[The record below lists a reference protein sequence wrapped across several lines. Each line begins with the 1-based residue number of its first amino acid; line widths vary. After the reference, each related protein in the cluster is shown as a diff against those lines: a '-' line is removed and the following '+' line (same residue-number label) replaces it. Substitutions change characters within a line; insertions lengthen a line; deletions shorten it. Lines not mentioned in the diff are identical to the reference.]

1 MKTKLTRMLP
11 DLVFAIIIFSSIY
24 MGYPLVGKILLAVY
38 FLYLIYK
45 SLPAIYA
52 TAGGNA
58 YKKGDKEKAL
68 TYFKKAANSKN
79 AKANFISSYGY
90 LLLRDGKITESEPY
104 LEKAVELD
112 DKLPQIKYSSLLNLS
127 LLRWK
132 QGRIPEA
139 IKIAEDLKPNYLNSV
154 VYEVLGYYYIS
165 NGNYKKAKTFNEEA
179 LLYDEDDDVIKDNM
193 AQTHYFL
200 SEYEEAEKIY
210 SKIVP
215 NVAFPEAYYYYAL
228 IKIEM
233 GEIDE
238 AKKLLEVALSKKVS
252 FMSNINEEIIKN
264 KLNEINSLSE
274 LKSIDEPNNPDDS
287 NNLDDLHT
295 KDQSEN

>member
-1 MKTKLTRMLP
+1 MKTKLTKMIP
-11 DLVFAIIIFSSIY
+11 DLVFAIIIFSSIS
-24 MGYPLVGKILLAVY
+24 MGYPLVGKILLTIY

-58 YKKGDKEKAL
+58 YKKGNKEKAL
-68 TYFKKAANSKN
+68 TYFKKAANSKKS
-79 AKANFISSYGY
+79 KANFISSYGY
-90 LLLRDGKITESEPY
+90 LLLRDGKVSESEPY

-112 DKLPQIKYSSLLNLS
+112 DNLPQIKYSSLLNLS

-165 NGNYKKAKTFNEEA
+165 NGDYEKAKAFNEEA

-215 NVAFPEAYYYYAL
+215 DVAFPEAYYYYAL

-238 AKKLLEVALSKKVS
+238 ARKLLEVALTKKVS
-252 FMSNINEEIIKN
+252 FMSNINEEIITT
-264 KLNEINSLSE
+264 KLDELNNLSE
-274 LKSIDEPNNPDDS
+274 LKSIDKQSNLDNS

-295 KDQSEN
+295 QDHLEN

>member
-1 MKTKLTRMLP
+1 MKTKLTKILP
-11 DLVFAIIIFSSIY
+11 DLIFAIIIFSSISI
-24 MGYPLVGKILLAVY
+24 GYPLIGKILLGVY

-58 YKKGDKEKAL
+58 YKKGNKQKAL

-79 AKANFISSYGY
+79 SKANFISSYGY
-90 LLLRDGKITESEPY
+90 LLLRDGKVKESEPY

-132 QGRIPEA
+132 QGRISEA
-139 IKIAEDLKPNYLNSV
+139 IEIVEALKPNYLNSV

-165 NGNYKKAKTFNEEA
+165 NAEYEKAKVFNEEA
-179 LLYDEDDDVIKDNM
+179 LLYDENDDVIKDNM
-193 AQTHYFL
+193 AQVHYFL

-210 SKIVP
+210 SKIIP
-215 NVAFPEAYYYYAL
+215 GVAFPEAYYYYAL

-238 AKKLLEVALSKKVS
+238 GKKLLEVALSKKVS

-264 KLNEINSLSE
+264 KLHEINNLSE
-274 LKSIDEPNNPDDS
+274 LKSINEPDNLDDS
-287 NNLDDLHT
+287 NNLDNLH
-295 KDQSEN
+295 KQDPLKN

>member
-1 MKTKLTRMLP
+1 MKTKLTKILP
-11 DLVFAIIIFSSIY
+11 DLIFAIIIFSSISI
-24 MGYPLVGKILLAVY
+24 GYPLIGKILLGVY

-58 YKKGDKEKAL
+58 YKKGNKQKAL

-79 AKANFISSYGY
+79 SKANFISSYGY
-90 LLLRDGKITESEPY
+90 LLLRDGKVKESEPY

-132 QGRIPEA
+132 QGRISEA
-139 IKIAEDLKPNYLNSV
+139 IEIAEALKPNYLNSV

-165 NGNYKKAKTFNEEA
+165 NAEYEKAKVFNEEA
-179 LLYDEDDDVIKDNM
+179 LLYDENDDVIKDNM
-193 AQTHYFL
+193 AQVHYFL

-210 SKIVP
+210 SKIIP
-215 NVAFPEAYYYYAL
+215 GVAFPEAYYYYAL

-238 AKKLLEVALSKKVS
+238 GKKLLEVALSKKVS

-264 KLNEINSLSE
+264 KLHEINNLSE
-274 LKSIDEPNNPDDS
+274 LKSINKIP
-287 NNLDDLHT
+287 
-295 KDQSEN
+295 

>member
-1 MKTKLTRMLP
+1 MKTKLTKILP
-11 DLVFAIIIFSSIY
+11 DLIFAIIIFSSIY
-24 MGYPLVGKILLAVY
+24 MGYPLIGKILLGVY

-58 YKKGDKEKAL
+58 YKKGNKQKAL

-79 AKANFISSYGY
+79 SKANFISSYGY
-90 LLLRDGKITESEPY
+90 LLLRDGKVKESEPY

-132 QGRIPEA
+132 QGRISEA
-139 IKIAEDLKPNYLNSV
+139 IEIAEALKPNYLNSV

-165 NGNYKKAKTFNEEA
+165 NAEYEKAKVFNEEA
-179 LLYDEDDDVIKDNM
+179 LLYDENDDVIKDNM
-193 AQTHYFL
+193 AQVHYFL

-210 SKIVP
+210 SKIIP
-215 NVAFPEAYYYYAL
+215 GVAFPEAYYYYAL

-238 AKKLLEVALSKKVS
+238 GKKLLEVALSKKVS

-264 KLNEINSLSE
+264 KLHEINNLSE
-274 LKSIDEPNNPDDS
+274 LKSINEPDNLDDS
-287 NNLDDLHT
+287 NNLDNLH
-295 KDQSEN
+295 KHKIP

>member
-1 MKTKLTRMLP
+1 MKTKLTKILP
-11 DLVFAIIIFSSIY
+11 DLIFAIIIFSSISI
-24 MGYPLVGKILLAVY
+24 GYPLIGKILLGVY

-58 YKKGDKEKAL
+58 YKKGNKQKAL

-79 AKANFISSYGY
+79 SKANFISSYGY
-90 LLLRDGKITESEPY
+90 LLLRDGKVKESEPY

-132 QGRIPEA
+132 QGRISEA
-139 IKIAEDLKPNYLNSV
+139 IEIAEALKPNYLNSV

-165 NGNYKKAKTFNEEA
+165 NAEYEKAKVFNEEA
-179 LLYDEDDDVIKDNM
+179 LLYDENDDVIKDNM
-193 AQTHYFL
+193 AQVHYFL
-200 SEYEEAEKIY
+200 SEYDEAEKIY
-210 SKIVP
+210 SKIIP
-215 NVAFPEAYYYYAL
+215 GVAFPEAYYYYAL

-238 AKKLLEVALSKKVS
+238 GKKLLEVALSKKVS

-264 KLNEINSLSE
+264 KLHEINNLSE
-274 LKSIDEPNNPDDS
+274 LKSINKIP
-287 NNLDDLHT
+287 
-295 KDQSEN
+295 

>member
-1 MKTKLTRMLP
+1 MKTKLTKILP
-11 DLVFAIIIFSSIY
+11 DLIFAIIIFSSISI
-24 MGYPLVGKILLAVY
+24 GYPLIGKILLGVY

-58 YKKGDKEKAL
+58 YKKGNKQKAL

-79 AKANFISSYGY
+79 SKANFISSYGY
-90 LLLRDGKITESEPY
+90 LLLRDGKVKESEPY

-132 QGRIPEA
+132 QGRISEA
-139 IKIAEDLKPNYLNSV
+139 IEIAEALKPNYLNSV

-165 NGNYKKAKTFNEEA
+165 NAEYEKAKVFNEEA
-179 LLYDEDDDVIKDNM
+179 LLYDENDDVIKDNM
-193 AQTHYFL
+193 AQVHYFL

-210 SKIVP
+210 SKIIP
-215 NVAFPEAYYYYAL
+215 GVAFPEAYYYYAL

-238 AKKLLEVALSKKVS
+238 GKKLLEVALSKKVS

-264 KLNEINSLSE
+264 KLHQINNLSE
-274 LKSIDEPNNPDDS
+274 LKSINKIP
-287 NNLDDLHT
+287 
-295 KDQSEN
+295 